1 MDFENKNLNRINSAI
16 EIYSYTLL
24 NFYRTPIIN
33 KGLNYL
39 TLSDDKSPAQLD
51 SNIKN
56 ENEIDSER
64 LNAFIQK
71 IKDICYRIE
80 QNVIREFKIK
90 YPSLY
95 IKTVYTGFK
104 NRPLVYSGGGSTFAS
119 LRLGYGGFIDI
130 KQISESEWNTKV
142 VTQIKE
148 IKSNKLF
155 SILSTAYGLAI
166 STEND
171 DIPMTSY
178 DDFFKEVVPYSE
190 SDRREFNYTDDY
202 SAIK

>member
-1 MDFENKNLNRINSAI
+1 
-16 EIYSYTLL
+16 
-24 NFYRTPIIN
+24 
-33 KGLNYL
+33 
-39 TLSDDKSPAQLD
+39 
-51 SNIKN
+51 
-56 ENEIDSER
+56 
-64 LNAFIQK
+64 
-71 IKDICYRIE
+71 
-80 QNVIREFKIK
+80 
-90 YPSLY
+90 
-95 IKTVYTGFK
+95 
-104 NRPLVYSGGGSTFAS
+104 
-119 LRLGYGGFIDI
+119 
-130 KQISESEWNTKV
+130 V